1 MFRSKYLGSRDLL
14 SSRRFVRTSGTLES
28 CEGNGSSP
36 PCDVTSCAARVSA
49 AAHSVDHKVTEVVR
63 TFLCQDMLCPGSST
77 AGPSHQGLP
86 GRSRGGPRR
95 PGCYRHRPAVRY
107 KIRPGLNPGYR
118 DISPQVSIRY
128 YRGLIVK
135 GREKADGSVTIS
147 DVLSDLSQLRPEGN
161 EKQPQMV
168 GPDALKGKDAQHIMG
183 DLQGIDGMH

>member
-1 MFRSKYLGSRDLL
+1 MVKDCLTVPHSLRDYSGSTISPSHRDLDSEPL
-14 SSRRFVRTSGTLES
+14 KLGGPSRTLES
-28 CEGNGSSP
+28 CEGNGPSP
-36 PCDVTSCAARVSA
+36 PCDVTSCASRVSA
-49 AAHSVDHKVTEVVR
+49 TAHSVDHKVTEVVR

-128 YRGLIVK
+128 YR
-135 GREKADGSVTIS
+135 
-147 DVLSDLSQLRPEGN
+147 
-161 EKQPQMV
+161 
-168 GPDALKGKDAQHIMG
+168 
-183 DLQGIDGMH
+183 